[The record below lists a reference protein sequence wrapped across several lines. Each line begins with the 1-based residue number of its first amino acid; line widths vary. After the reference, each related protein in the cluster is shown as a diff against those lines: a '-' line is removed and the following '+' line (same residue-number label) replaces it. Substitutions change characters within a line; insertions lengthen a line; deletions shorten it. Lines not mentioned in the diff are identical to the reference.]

1 MKERLDVML
10 VKRALASSREKAQE
24 MIRSGSVYVD
34 GKQAVKAGSFVEE
47 GAVLEVRGETLRYVG
62 RGGLKLEKALETWKI
77 RLEGLVCMD
86 VGASTG
92 GFTDCMLQQ
101 GAARVYSVDVG
112 RGQLAPV
119 LRQDPRVICMEQ
131 TNFRYMT
138 REDLQEQPAF
148 ISVDVSFISLEK
160 MLGPAMALLRPG
172 GRMVCLI
179 KPQFEAG
186 RGRVGKKGV
195 VRQPGIHREVI
206 GGIVDLADLAGFS
219 VLGLDYSPIKGPE
232 GNVEGEPMKHFLIYA
247 NERKDK
253 NLAAARQIQRYLELK
268 GKHVTLLKNQDS
280 SAGQE
285 PSAERACPAGQE
297 PSAGRACPAGQGPS
311 AGQGPPDSCLLVLG
325 GDGTV
330 LQAVREYRHRALP
343 IIGVNLGTLGY
354 MTEIEMPNLEE
365 SLDRLIAGDFVRE
378 SRMML
383 KGMVHFSHGGSEE
396 GFALNDIVISRSG
409 SLQIIKFSIY
419 VNGQFLNDYHAD
431 GMIVTT
437 PTGSTGYNLS
447 AGGPLVEPGARLIML
462 TPICPHSLNQRSII
476 LSSEDV
482 VDIEIPER
490 GEGGVQTVEASFD
503 ASHVVPLE
511 TGDRVRITQWEESA
525 EFLRLDQVSF
535 LEVLHRK
542 MQG

>member
-1 MKERLDVML
+1 
-10 VKRALASSREKAQE
+10 
-24 MIRSGSVYVD
+24 
-34 GKQAVKAGSFVEE
+34 
-47 GAVLEVRGETLRYVG
+47 
-62 RGGLKLEKALETWKI
+62 
-77 RLEGLVCMD
+77 
-86 VGASTG
+86 
-92 GFTDCMLQQ
+92 
-101 GAARVYSVDVG
+101 
-112 RGQLAPV
+112 
-119 LRQDPRVICMEQ
+119 
-131 TNFRYMT
+131 
-138 REDLQEQPAF
+138 
-148 ISVDVSFISLEK
+148 
-160 MLGPAMALLRPG
+160 
-172 GRMVCLI
+172 
-179 KPQFEAG
+179 
-186 RGRVGKKGV
+186 
-195 VRQPGIHREVI
+195 
-206 GGIVDLADLAGFS
+206 
-219 VLGLDYSPIKGPE
+219 
-232 GNVEGEPMKHFLIYA
+232 MKHFLIYA

-311 AGQGPPDSCLLVLG
+311 AGRGPPDSCLLVLG